1 MYSRTR
7 TSVRAPVFDSADQR
21 FASQRQAAYNR
32 RQASYSRMRSAT
44 PAPQMLLPA
53 RTQEIKFFDVAIT
66 NGTWP
71 LVASAAAAEPATAFA
86 GITELNDILQ
96 GAGAYQ
102 RVGQKVV
109 LKSFAFK
116 CNLELGGTPPV
127 MGNGRIMII
136 YDRQPNGAFPSIS
149 DILSINVSTAPVFT
163 SGINMSKKS
172 RFTILTDQYIDLDT
186 DALGTKTVSLFRNN
200 INLETEFSA
209 NGGTIADISTGALYL
224 VAIGSYANFAMKNA
238 TARLRFYDN

>member
-1 MYSRTR
+1 MYSRAR
-7 TSVRAPVFDSADQR
+7 TSVRAPVFDSAEQR

-53 RTQEIKFFDVAIT
+53 RTQEIKFFDVSIT

-71 LVASAAAAEPATAFA
+71 LIASATGAEPATAFA

-109 LKSFAFK
+109 IKSFAFK
-116 CNLELGGTPPV
+116 CNLELGGAPPV

-172 RFTILTDQYIDLDT
+172 RFSILTDQYIDLDT
-186 DALGTKTVSLFRNN
+186 DAMGTKTVSLFRNN
-200 INLETEFSA
+200 INLETEYSA
-209 NGGTIADISTGALYL
+209 YRDWETDRKST
-224 VAIGSYANFAMKNA
+224 
-238 TARLRFYDN
+238 RLNSSHEIPSRMPSSA

>member
-1 MYSRTR
+1 
-7 TSVRAPVFDSADQR
+7 
-21 FASQRQAAYNR
+21 
-32 RQASYSRMRSAT
+32 
-44 PAPQMLLPA
+44 
-53 RTQEIKFFDVAIT
+53 
-66 NGTWP
+66 
-71 LVASAAAAEPATAFA
+71 
-86 GITELNDILQ
+86 
-96 GAGAYQ
+96 
-102 RVGQKVV
+102 
-109 LKSFAFK
+109 
-116 CNLELGGTPPV
+116 

-149 DILSINVSTAPVFT
+149 DIISINVSTAPVFT

-209 NGGTIADISTGALYL
+209 NGGTIADISTGAPYL

-238 TARLRFYDN
+238 VARLRFYDN